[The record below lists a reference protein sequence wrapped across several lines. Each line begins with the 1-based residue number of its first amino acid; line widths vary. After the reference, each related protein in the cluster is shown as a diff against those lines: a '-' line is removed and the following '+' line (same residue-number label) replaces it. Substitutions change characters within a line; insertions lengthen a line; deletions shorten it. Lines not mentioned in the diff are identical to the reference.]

1 MNRKQLTAL
10 FLCSLIPWTV
20 GNGLIPLLPVYAEQL
35 GADSTAA
42 GLYLA
47 FSYLAIALGAVSAGW
62 VSGSRFGRKLPLVVG
77 GLTGPPLAWLMGQ
90 ATSLW
95 QLSILTALIWFF
107 GGLGLALTGILTG
120 LSAESHER
128 GKIFGMLALTGGLG
142 AVIGGVGAGF
152 LVEEWGYEV
161 MFTALAVFLMAW
173 PLSALLLE
181 EVEYKTNRAENLP
194 ASKTP
199 ALGKSFYIIFSA
211 AILGSITNFF
221 IVLIRSI
228 HMSELG
234 FGVLEISSTGVIG
247 GLVLMPLPL
256 LMGWLSDRINRK
268 PLLLLGYLSGLVALI
283 LLAFSTTLWHFWLV
297 FTFQGIAMQ
306 SNGSVGNAWVTDL
319 LPREGL
325 GKGLALFGATGWIG
339 GVIGFAAAGFALQT
353 FGMAATLIIGGCLT
367 LGAIVLLT
375 IAKGKIEQ
383 S

>member
-20 GNGLIPLLPVYAEQL
+20 GNGLIPLLPLYAAQL
-35 GADSTAA
+35 GADSTMA

-62 VSGSRFGRKLPLVVG
+62 VSASRFGRKLPLVVG
-77 GLTGPPLAWLMGQ
+77 GLAGPPLAWLIGQ
-90 ATSLW
+90 VTSLW
-95 QLSILTALIWFF
+95 QLTVLTALLWFF

-120 LSAESHER
+120 LSAGSHER
-128 GKIFGMLALTGGLG
+128 GKMFGVLALTGGLG
-142 AVIGGVGAGF
+142 AAVGGVGAGF
-152 LVEEWGYEV
+152 LVEEWGYQV

-181 EVEYKTNRAENLP
+181 EVESETNRAENLP
-194 ASKTP
+194 NPKTP
-199 ALGKSFYIIFSA
+199 VLGKSFYIIFTA
-211 AILGSITNFF
+211 AILGSVTNFF

-234 FGVLEISSTGVIG
+234 FGALEISSTGVIG

-256 LMGWLSDRINRK
+256 LMGWLSDRISRK
-268 PLLLLGYLSGLVALI
+268 PLLVLGYLSGLVALI
-283 LLAFSTTLWHFWLV
+283 LLAFSSTLWHFWLV

-367 LGAIVLLT
+367 LGAIILLT
-375 IAKGKIEQ
+375 IAKDKVGQ
-383 S
+383 